1 MRTAMKAK
9 KNSDRAMESAS
20 FRIREASLPQDIPA
34 IHEFI
39 LDLQRFEHA
48 LESNRR
54 LDAPVAADYLSAL
67 EKKVHE
73 TGGTFLIAEDDSG
86 HAIGWAAAHEDEQ
99 EIYIVPEERRVGYI
113 AELYV
118 VPDARGR
125 GVGSSLIRACE
136 TWARQ
141 RSLPVI
147 MIGVLS
153 KNARAF
159 AVYQNN
165 EYDPYA
171 VFLRK
176 SLR

>member
-1 MRTAMKAK
+1 MAIAMKAK
-9 KNSDRAMESAS
+9 KNSDRLMATAS
-20 FRIREASLPQDIPA
+20 FRIREARLPEDIPV

-39 LDLQRFEHA
+39 LDLQRFEHV
-48 LESNRR
+48 LEPNRR
-54 LDAPVAADYLSAL
+54 LDAPVATDYLSAL

-73 TGGTFLIAEDDSG
+73 TGGTFLIAEDDGG
-86 HAIGWAAAHEDEQ
+86 HAIGWAAAHEDEPDR
-99 EIYIVPEERRVGYI
+99 YSVPEERRIGYI

-136 TWARQ
+136 AWARQ

-153 KNARAF
+153 KNTRAF
-159 AVYQNN
+159 AAYRNN

-171 VFLRK
+171 TFLRK

>member
-1 MRTAMKAK
+1 MAA
-9 KNSDRAMESAS
+9 AS
-20 FRIREASLPQDIPA
+20 FRIRDARLPEDVPV

-48 LESNRR
+48 LETNRR
-54 LDAPVAADYLSAL
+54 LDTPVAADYFTAL
-67 EKKVHE
+67 ETKVQE
-73 TGGTFLIAEDDSG
+73 TGGTFLIAEDDAG
-86 HAIGWAAAHEDEQ
+86 RAIGWAAAHEDEQ
-99 EIYIVPEERRVGYI
+99 DIYIVPEERRIGYI

-118 VPDARGR
+118 VPDARGL
-125 GVGSSLIRACE
+125 GVGSSLIKACE
-136 TWARQ
+136 AWARQ

-153 KNARAF
+153 KNSRAL
-159 AVYQNN
+159 AVYRNN

-171 VFLRK
+171 IFLRK